1 MNTKLRF
8 GLLAACLLLLL
19 GVAPAYAGPSPVDGT
34 AQSTSGQQD
43 IFQTALFTLGEVDLS
58 TLGVSP
64 TELLTVG
71 PQLSVTSSDGDM
83 LIVDDNG
90 LDCPNWDFM
99 TIQAAVDAADP
110 GDKIKVCRG
119 TYMEQVTIPA
129 SKDSLTLF
137 SEPAFQAVIKPP
149 LTPMTEPKAIVRVS
163 GAQDAT
169 IRHFTVS
176 GPGLGGCDSLR
187 YGVRVDN
194 GGSALITDNHVT
206 EIHDTPFSGCQNG
219 IGVDIGRAS
228 VDGPT
233 SGTGTVVHNLIDR
246 YQKGG
251 VLVSNAGSNGEV
263 AYNEV
268 VGFGPTPVIAQNGV
282 QVSGGAVG
290 DVHHNK
296 ISQNIYTG
304 GPVESTAILL
314 FSNPIARAHHNEV
327 FLNDSGVTTFFATN
341 TAEMSYNNAR
351 NNDYGIVAYN
361 PSADVSITHNK
372 AFENAVFD
380 CRDDN
385 APTAN
390 HWIKDL
396 GRTENQPGLCKQA
409 GP

>member
-1 MNTKLRF
+1 MNSKLRF
-8 GLLAACLLLLL
+8 GLLAACLALLL
-19 GVAPAYAGPSPVDGT
+19 GVAPAYAGPSPIDGA
-34 AQSTSGQQD
+34 AQSSNGQQD
-43 IFQTALFTLGEVDLS
+43 VFQTALFALGEVDLS

-71 PQLSVTSSDGDM
+71 PELSLTSSGGDM
-83 LIVDDNG
+83 IVVDDG
-90 LDCPNWDFM
+90 LDCPNPDFL
-99 TIQAAVDAADP
+99 TIQAAVNAAQP

-119 TYMEQVTIPA
+119 IYIEQVTIP
-129 SKDSLTLF
+129 SGKDGLTLF
-137 SEPAFQAVIKPP
+137 SEPAFQAVVKAPP
-149 LTPMTEPKAIVRVS
+149 VMTDPKAIVRVS
-163 GAQDAT
+163 GAQDVT
-169 IRHFTVS
+169 IRHFTIT
-176 GPGLGGCDSLR
+176 GPGGGGCDSIR
-187 YGVRVDN
+187 YGVRVDS
-194 GGSALITDNHVT
+194 GGSALITDNHIT

-251 VLVSNAGSNGEV
+251 VLVSNAGSSAEV
-263 AYNEV
+263 AYNEI
-268 VGFGPTPVIAQNGV
+268 VGVGPTPIIAQNGV
-282 QVSGGAVG
+282 QVSGQAQG

-296 ISQNIYTG
+296 ISQNNYSGAGT
-304 GPVESTAILL
+304 ESTGILL

-327 FLNDSGVTTFFATN
+327 FLNDSGVTTFIATN

-351 NNDYGIVAYN
+351 NNDYGVVAYN
-361 PSADVSITHNK
+361 PSSQVLITHNK
-372 AFENAVFD
+372 AFENTMFD

-385 APTAN
+385 IPTTN
-390 HWIKDL
+390 QWIKDL